1 MTGWISVGSLALYI
15 SFPSVSFFIVVI
27 TRSCQVSC
35 RPKWPASFM
44 RGKGGR
50 ERILENTERHSSEN
64 FSEICINCSKWSKI
78 YLDMGHMAYIL
89 CYDTFWNT
97 QDFWPN
103 STEFAQSFNIFPSN
117 LSEAVPN
124 GLSIILS
131 GFSEHWC
138 NALPNMTWSEK
149 HVIIGG
155 FFKKNS
161 FKWFQGVPNNLNIP
175 HWHNTI
181 WKTYNVF
188 SEFYEISKELI
199 K

>member
-15 SFPSVSFFIVVI
+15 SFPCVSFFIVVI

-78 YLDMGHMAYIL
+78 YLDMGHMAFGAIYSL
-89 CYDTFWNT
+89 WWYFLENT
-97 QDFWPN
+97 GIP
-103 STEFAQSFNIFPSN
+103 QSLLKVLIFPSN

-155 FFKKNS
+155 FFLKNS

-181 WKTYNVF
+181 WKT
-188 SEFYEISKELI
+188 
-199 K
+199 

>member
-1 MTGWISVGSLALYI
+1 MEESAMTGWISVGSLALYI

-27 TRSCQVSC
+27 TRSCQVLC

-103 STEFAQSFNIFPSN
+103 STEFAQSFNIPLQPLRSC
-117 LSEAVPN
+117 SKW
-124 GLSIILS
+124 
-131 GFSEHWC
+131 SEH
-138 NALPNMTWSEK
+138 NSE
-149 HVIIGG
+149 
-155 FFKKNS
+155 
-161 FKWFQGVPNNLNIP
+161 W
-175 HWHNTI
+175 
-181 WKTYNVF
+181 VF
-188 SEFYEISKELI
+188 GTLVQRFT
-199 K
+199 